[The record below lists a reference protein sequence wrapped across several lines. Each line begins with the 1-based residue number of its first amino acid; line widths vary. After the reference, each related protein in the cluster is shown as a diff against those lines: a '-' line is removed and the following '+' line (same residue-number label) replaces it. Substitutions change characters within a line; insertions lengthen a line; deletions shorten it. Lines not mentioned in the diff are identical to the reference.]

1 MKEGKSDELYVY
13 KYYLDR
19 GHTFEEMN
27 NWSYNEYT
35 IALAFMLL
43 EVSNN

>member
-1 MKEGKSDELYVY
+1 MKECKSDELYVY

-27 NWSYNEYT
+27 NWSYNEYVT
-35 IALAFMLL
+35 ALAFVLM
-43 EVSNN
+43 EVDK

>member
-1 MKEGKSDELYVY
+1 MKEGKSDELFVY

-19 GHTFEEMN
+19 GHTFEEMS

-35 IALAFMLL
+35 TALAFILM
-43 EVSNN
+43 EVKE

>member
-35 IALAFMLL
+35 VALAFMLL

>member
-1 MKEGKSDELYVY
+1 MREGKSDALVVY

-19 GHTFEEMN
+19 GHTFEEMD

-35 IALAFMLL
+35 AALAFVLM
-43 EVSNN
+43 EADR